1 MTQFITLFAGIIGG
15 IILAFLIRND
25 KEHAFERFYVS
36 VVAIAI
42 GINGIFF
49 GLIPHVFFGDYVA
62 RNIGWPTGSPF
73 QFEVGVHDGCWGLLA
88 LLSARYKRGFLQATS
103 IGYSA
108 FLLLAGGNHLMETVL
123 KGNYAPYN
131 FQYIAGDI
139 LPAAVFLFLAWKY
152 SKRPSL
158 D

>member
-1 MTQFITLFAGIIGG
+1 MTQFITLFAGIIVGT
-15 IILAFLIRND
+15 IWAFSVERT
-25 KEHAFERFYVS
+25 EERAFERFYVS

-49 GLIPHVFFGDYVA
+49 GFIPHVFFADYIA
-62 RNIGWPTGSPF
+62 TNIGWATGSPF
-73 QFEVGVHDGCWGLLA
+73 QLEVGFHDGCWGLLG
-88 LLSARYKRGFLQATS
+88 LLSARYKGGFLQATS
-103 IGYSA
+103 IGFSA

-123 KGNYAPYN
+123 KGNYVPYN

-139 LPAAVFLFLAWKY
+139 IPAAVYLFLAWKY

>member
-1 MTQFITLFAGIIGG
+1 MTQFITLFAGIIVGT
-15 IILAFLIRND
+15 IWAFSIRKD
-25 KEHAFERFYVS
+25 KERAFERFYVS

-49 GLIPHVFFGDYVA
+49 GFIPHVFFADYIA
-62 RNIGWPTGSPF
+62 KNIGWPTGSPF
-73 QFEVGVHDGCWGLLA
+73 QLEVGFHDGCWGLLG

-139 LPAAVFLFLAWKY
+139 LPAAVYLFLAWKY

>member
-1 MTQFITLFAGIIGG
+1 MTEVITLIAGIIVGV
-15 IILAFLIRND
+15 IWAWPIRKD

-36 VVAIAI
+36 VVFIAI
-42 GINGIFF
+42 GLNGIFF
-49 GLIPHVFFGDYVA
+49 GFIPHIFFADYIA
-62 RNIGWPTGSPF
+62 KNIGWPTGSPF
-73 QFEVGVHDGCWGLLA
+73 QFEVGAHDGCWGILGI
-88 LLSARYKRGFLQATS
+88 LSARYKRGFLQASS

-108 FLLLAGGNHLMETVL
+108 FLLIAGGNHLREVVL

-139 LPAAVFLFLAWKY
+139 LLAAVFLFLAWKY

>member
-1 MTQFITLFAGIIGG
+1 MTEVITLVIGIIVGLL
-15 IILAFLIRND
+15 LAWPVRQD
-25 KEHAFERFYVS
+25 KERAFERFYVS
-36 VVAIAI
+36 VVFIAI
-42 GINGIFF
+42 GLNGIFF
-49 GLIPHVFFGDYVA
+49 GFIPHIFFADYIA
-62 RNIGWPTGSPF
+62 KNIGWPTGSPF
-73 QFEVGVHDGCWGLLA
+73 QFEVGVHDGCWGFLGII
-88 LLSARYKRGFLQATS
+88 SARYKKGFLQASS

-108 FLLLAGGNHLMETVL
+108 FLLIAGGNHLRETLL

-152 SKRPSL
+152 SKRPSI